1 MNGPGY
7 PHQAYGF
14 QQNDGE
20 WNGQQLPASYP
31 FPHQAYPQQPPSYA
45 VGGVNLAEQLSH
57 LSLQQQVPQQHH
69 YYTPT
74 TPAPVMQTQQHKVAR
89 VEDEDVD
96 EGRSYLDH
104 YGQDLRHMPK
114 WRLIEMLRL
123 SQEQCEQLEIENQQ
137 LQACVEANR
146 RETDDVPPPV
156 PNVDDDHYGEQPPM
170 PPHEPEPEPEFEPA
184 LGFELALG
192 STDEQVQLA
201 YPEGVQALVRELEQA
216 GAAGEACAGG
226 IATDGF
232 RALTYLTRRL
242 AELQR
247 QPRRQILVDEYG
259 QEYEEELQEGELSDA
274 ERRDMQVESIRVMLL
289 VGQRHPAAFP
299 LLAQSLATWLTPDLT
314 VRGRTTT
321 SCVSCV
327 RVHVVL
333 CRVRACHWAD
343 VCAADDPERLFYD
356 LTILTKI
363 CSQPS
368 SLPTS
373 AKGISAV

>member
-1 MNGPGY
+1 MNGRGY

-14 QQNDGE
+14 QHNDGE
-20 WNGQQLPASYP
+20 WSGRQQLPASYP

-57 LSLQQQVPQQHH
+57 LSFQQQVPQQH
-69 YYTPT
+69 YYAPT
-74 TPAPVMQTQQHKVAR
+74 TAAPVTHKVAR
-89 VEDEDVD
+89 VEEEDEEED

-114 WRLIEMLRL
+114 WRLVEMLRL

-156 PNVDDDHYGEQPPM
+156 PNVDADDQYGEQPPIP
-170 PPHEPEPEPEFEPA
+170 PPHEPEPEFEPA
-184 LGFELALG
+184 MGFELALG

-201 YPEGVQALVRELEQA
+201 YPEGVQALVRELAQA

-232 RALTYLTRRL
+232 RALAYLTRRL

-274 ERRDMQVESIRVMLL
+274 ERRDMQVESIRAMLL

-314 VRGRTTT
+314 VRGQTTT

-327 RVHVVL
+327 RVV
-333 CRVRACHWAD
+333 
-343 VCAADDPERLFYD
+343 
-356 LTILTKI
+356 
-363 CSQPS
+363 
-368 SLPTS
+368 
-373 AKGISAV
+373 